1 MKGTHPMNSMNPEQP
16 DTGEIMSERFITVWR
31 KPDDP
36 FEWWFHISDSRTEMA
51 QVVDNLLRSWGA
63 KEFTTYR
70 LGERMAGYS
79 QDYVEDTPT
88 PEQPV

>member
-1 MKGTHPMNSMNPEQP
+1 MNSEQP
-16 DTGEIMSERFITVWR
+16 DTGEIMSERFITLWR
-31 KPDDP
+31 KPDNPLDWD
-36 FEWWFHISDSRTEMA
+36 FYVSDSAHELA
-51 QVVDNLLRSWGA
+51 QAVDNLKRGDLRGTL
-63 KEFTTYR
+63 FTTYR